1 MGAISLKNKLISIP
15 LKYGAIG
22 GGLVILLFVVF
33 YFLGKNPIIEIK
45 YVDILLL
52 AIFIFFSLKEFRDRH
67 NNRELHF
74 WQGVTGGMITYF
86 TIAIISALFIL
97 VLLVIIDPDLTTNYI
112 ESRISLLNENKDAL
126 IESINEQA
134 YIDALNGVEETTPM
148 DLAIDDFL
156 KKSIIGLFL
165 TIIIAVILRK

>member
-1 MGAISLKNKLISIP
+1 
-15 LKYGAIG
+15 
-22 GGLVILLFVVF
+22 
-33 YFLGKNPIIEIK
+33 
-45 YVDILLL
+45 
-52 AIFIFFSLKEFRDRH
+52 
-67 NNRELHF
+67 
-74 WQGVTGGMITYF
+74 
-86 TIAIISALFIL
+86 
-97 VLLVIIDPDLTTNYI
+97 
-112 ESRISLLNENKDAL
+112 LNENKDAL

>member
-1 MGAISLKNKLISIP
+1 
-15 LKYGAIG
+15 
-22 GGLVILLFVVF
+22 
-33 YFLGKNPIIEIK
+33 
-45 YVDILLL
+45 
-52 AIFIFFSLKEFRDRH
+52 
-67 NNRELHF
+67 
-74 WQGVTGGMITYF
+74 
-86 TIAIISALFIL
+86 L